1 MSCQEIEA
9 IITDLARNTVVETQ
23 ARERALDHAKEC
35 PRCGERLAAERR
47 LTEGLLAW
55 SAASMEE
62 QAPARVEERLREAFR
77 QQPEPARRGWGW
89 LKIAAAGAIAAA
101 AILWIKLPSPPPVA
115 PPLPPA
121 PAHVAVVQAPAPV
134 ESIVTTKTRQANRL
148 PHLPRRRPAPTEIA
162 TEFLPVAQD
171 DGWTPRDGGRL
182 VRVKLPRSALG
193 VFGLPVDEERAPER
207 VQADVMLSNDGVL
220 RAIRFVR

>member
-9 IITDLARNTVVETQ
+9 IITDLARNSVVEAQ
-23 ARERALDHAKEC
+23 ARDRALEHAKEC
-35 PRCGERLAAERR
+35 SRCGDRLTAERR

-62 QAPARVEERLREAFR
+62 QAPPRVEERLLEAFR
-77 QQPEPARRGWGW
+77 RQPAPARHSWGW
-89 LKIAAAGAIAAA
+89 LKIAAAGSIAA
-101 AILWIKLPSPPPVA
+101 AILLIKLPAPPLPVVR
-115 PPLPPA
+115 PLPPA
-121 PAHVAVVQAPAPV
+121 PAPVAVVQAPAPV
-134 ESIVTTKTRQANRL
+134 EAIAITKGRQVNRL
-148 PHLPRRRPAPTEIA
+148 PHRRPAPAEIV
-162 TEFLPVAQD
+162 TEFLPVTQD
-171 DGWTPRDGGRL
+171 DGWTPLDGGRL